1 MADEDV
7 VPENWVRMVAAS
19 AVVGLATGV
28 LILAVKSLVEKANK
42 ELLKADPW
50 TISVILMAGVV
61 ATVLIVQWFAGRS
74 ASTTDRYIEQ
84 FHDES
89 APIDVRNAP
98 GRLVASVTTGASGVP
113 MGLEG
118 PAVYAGSAVAT
129 AVRRWPGVFASVDV
143 HSLMVA
149 GAAAGVAA
157 VFKAPLAGVLFAL
170 EAPYRRTFVHSA
182 VLPALV
188 GSTVGYLT
196 LIAVKGAEPELALG
210 GVEIT
215 VGYIFGAASLGVIC
229 GLAARGFAFLINKA
243 EQYSTRQPAIVRGL
257 VAGALLVGLYLLG
270 RAATDENVAI
280 TAGFNA
286 AEWALDPDNSVPLL
300 LLVLG
305 IRVVVT
311 SVAVGGGMVGGL
323 FVPLVAMGAIVGAL
337 VADVASVEETTLYVI
352 VGAAA
357 FLGAG
362 YGTPLAA
369 VAFVAEITGL
379 PGFIIPGLVAVAAA
393 QLMMSNRTVS
403 PAQTESGHAASAT
416 HE

>member
-215 VGYIFGAASLGVIC
+215 VGYIFGAAALGVIC

>member
-1 MADEDV
+1 MADENV
-7 VPENWVRMVAAS
+7 VPEHWVRMLSAS
-19 AVVGLATGV
+19 AVVGLATGLV
-28 LILAVKSLVEKANK
+28 ILGVKSLVEKASK

-50 TISVILMAGVV
+50 AISVVLMAGVV

-89 APIDVRNAP
+89 APIDVRNTP

-129 AVRRWPGVFASVDV
+129 AVRRWLGVFASVDV

-157 VFKAPLAGVLFAL
+157 VFKAPLAGALFAL

-196 LIAVKGAEPELALG
+196 LIAVKGAEPELELG

-215 VGYIFGAASLGVIC
+215 VGYIFGAAALGVIC
-229 GLAARGFAFLINKA
+229 GLAARGFAFLIHRA
-243 EQYSTRQPAIVRGL
+243 EHYSTRQPAIVRGL

-286 AEWALDPDNSVPLL
+286 AEWALDPSNSVPLL

-311 SVAVGGGMVGGL
+311 SVAVGGGMVGGCSCRSL
-323 FVPLVAMGAIVGAL
+323 RWGRSWVPSSPTWRAWRRRRSTSS
-337 VADVASVEETTLYVI
+337 SVPPRSSVPAT
-352 VGAAA
+352 ARHW
-357 FLGAG
+357 
-362 YGTPLAA
+362 
-369 VAFVAEITGL
+369 L
-379 PGFIIPGLVAVAAA
+379 PWRSWP
-393 QLMMSNRTVS
+393 RS
-403 PAQTESGHAASAT
+403 PACPASSSPGWLPSPPRSW
-416 HE
+416 